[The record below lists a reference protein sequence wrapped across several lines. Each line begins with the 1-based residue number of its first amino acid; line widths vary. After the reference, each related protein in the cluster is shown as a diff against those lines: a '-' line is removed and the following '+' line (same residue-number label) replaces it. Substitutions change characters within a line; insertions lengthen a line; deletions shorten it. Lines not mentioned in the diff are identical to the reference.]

1 MKTVTKSLIAAGIVA
16 TAGAGGL
23 VTANIASAETSSSNT
38 DTPMSSLIDKISS
51 TFNVDKS
58 KVQALFD
65 EEKNSRE
72 AEREKMQTE
81 RLQKFVDDGTITAAQ
96 KSAIEKKIA
105 EMKTERESSR
115 EEMKNLTD
123 EERKEKMDEK
133 KTELESWAKE
143 QGLDLAKLKG
153 VLGGGH
159 GGLGGPRR

>member
-1 MKTVTKSLIAAGIVA
+1 MKTLTKSLIAAGIVA

-23 VTANIASAETSSSNT
+23 VTANIASAETSSLKT
-38 DTPMSSLIDKISS
+38 DTSMSSLIDKISS

-81 RLQKFVDDGTITAAQ
+81 RLQKLVDDGTITAAQ
-96 KSAIEKKIA
+96 KSAIVKKIA

-159 GGLGGPRR
+159 GGPGGPRR